1 MYSYMYSYMY
11 SDYTDYIHVYTC
23 IMILHYPFLS
33 TVQLYT
39 YQKAFMTK
47 FSMVSARLDIE
58 LLTAQQRMREV
69 SMCVY
74 IRYMRG
80 KF

>member
-1 MYSYMYSYMY
+1 M
-11 SDYTDYIHVYTC
+11 T
-23 IMILHYPFLS
+23 LHYPLLS

-69 SMCVY
+69 RMTVCVCLHKIY
-74 IRYMRG
+74 ERQVLEWAVP
-80 KF
+80 F